1 MIISDFELQAAQHH
15 FIAQSLSYDHIYRS
29 DDPAEVRVLV
39 RLPSASKHPNL
50 EFLVTLQIKQNGDTS
65 HDSSAVRMNEP
76 PMRMTEVERFYVK
89 ASAAADFVRFQH
101 VFTRDQQYELCV
113 TFLINLGGNDMI
125 KPIGSATFL
134 LDDIIAADNER
145 KNVRLMS
152 PDSRTLMNTT
162 AEFTVRWTK
171 IVNAVLSFEVRMRVV
186 DKNNGWPFATT
197 KLFFILFRWEP
208 QGDTWM
214 PLYQSE
220 VLNKPSD
227 AANAKGAMVFEL
239 AETFLKKAN
248 DGVDTRPLRFEF
260 FHLET
265 TGDLKLLGYLSTSMK
280 RLRQARKSSNLDL
293 RLNSFQEG
301 ELSGNLVM
309 KNSKI
314 TLNRHFFVI
323 QADFGGHIK
332 GNFICFDLTLTEEHR
347 RPTWRAFRSL
357 RPFYLI
363 SRCSD
368 NGVWEQVYRS
378 EVLTQPAGKK
388 AQRYQPAKLVQRKL
402 SAGKKSRAISI
413 SFYYERVGGESI
425 GIGYFNTTVE
435 TLFEVDVGNV
445 FPLSPSRMENSV
457 DIEGYVRVE
466 QAEAGDTFLLFAAQ
480 CILGK
485 PPPADAV
492 SPSPVRFDSYP
503 RSSSLSDSS

>member
-1 MIISDFELQAAQHH
+1 
-15 FIAQSLSYDHIYRS
+15 
-29 DDPAEVRVLV
+29 
-39 RLPSASKHPNL
+39 
-50 EFLVTLQIKQNGDTS
+50 
-65 HDSSAVRMNEP
+65 
-76 PMRMTEVERFYVK
+76 
-89 ASAAADFVRFQH
+89 
-101 VFTRDQQYELCV
+101 
-113 TFLINLGGNDMI
+113 
-125 KPIGSATFL
+125 
-134 LDDIIAADNER
+134 
-145 KNVRLMS
+145 MS
-152 PDSRTLMNTT
+152 PDGKTLMNTP
-162 AEFTVRWTK
+162 AEFGVRWTK
-171 IVNAVLSFEVRMRVV
+171 IVNAVLSIEVRMRVV

-208 QGDTWM
+208 QSETWM

-227 AANAKGAMVFEL
+227 AADAKGAMVFEL
-239 AETFLKKAN
+239 AETFIKKAN

-280 RLRQARKSSNLDL
+280 RLRQARKSSTLDL

-301 ELSGNLVM
+301 ELSGKLVM
-309 KNSKI
+309 KTSKI

-347 RPTWRAFRSL
+347 RPSWRAFRSL

-388 AQRYQPAKLVQRKL
+388 AQRYQPAKLVERKL

-413 SFYYERVGGESI
+413 SFYYERVGGGSI
-425 GIGYFNTTVE
+425 GIGYFNTNVE
-435 TLFEVDVGNV
+435 TLFKVDVGNV
-445 FPLSPSRMENSV
+445 FPLCPSRMEHSV

-466 QAEAGDTFLLFAAQ
+466 QAEEGDTFLLFAAQ

-485 PPPADAV
+485 PPPADAI
-492 SPSPVRFDSYP
+492 SPSPVRFNSSP